1 MKITVC
7 QFYTENLPYGDF
19 SEKINVRYCE
29 KHGYDYYVEKNSQL
43 IVDRLQ
49 GRSFTWYKPFLIKDV
64 LEKYPNTDYVLFL
77 DIDAIFSTEDRK
89 IEEFIDG
96 DFEIKMTSDYGPSEV
111 NAGVMLLK
119 NSDWVKDYL
128 NKWWDICEEFPQY
141 KTGLWHDQTCI
152 GLLNERIDKTKF
164 SIISPED
171 LNARDFDESKL
182 VFHAFSYGM
191 LPYRTIDSIYYH
203 KFKITPPKGTNL
215 VDLATMYGTDKHHFH
230 NYYNRFYTRVLQ
242 PYKQKCDILEI
253 GILGG
258 KSLRV
263 WEDYFE
269 SGVVHG
275 IDINPVDMD
284 NERIKTFLVDQSN
297 EDSLREFSDKNYEY
311 DVIIDDGSHKMLDQQ
326 ITAQILFKNVKSGG
340 LFIIEDLQTSLECR
354 MPEKA
359 IFQWGDPNRTTC
371 LDMLESIQ
379 KNNPTSDYKTK
390 EWDDFI
396 SQIESVQISLDRN
409 DSIYS
414 IIKKK

>member
-1 MKITVC
+1 M
-7 QFYTENLPYGDF
+7 
-19 SEKINVRYCE
+19 
-29 KHGYDYYVEKNSQL
+29 
-43 IVDRLQ
+43 
-49 GRSFTWYKPFLIKDV
+49 
-64 LEKYPNTDYVLFL
+64 
-77 DIDAIFSTEDRK
+77 
-89 IEEFIDG
+89 
-96 DFEIKMTSDYGPSEV
+96 
-111 NAGVMLLK
+111 
-119 NSDWVKDYL
+119 
-128 NKWWDICEEFPQY
+128 
-141 KTGLWHDQTCI
+141 
-152 GLLNERIDKTKF
+152 
-164 SIISPED
+164 
-171 LNARDFDESKL
+171 
-182 VFHAFSYGM
+182 
-191 LPYRTIDSIYYH
+191 
-203 KFKITPPKGTNL
+203 
-215 VDLATMYGTDKHHFH
+215 
-230 NYYNRFYTRVLQ
+230 
-242 PYKQKCDILEI
+242 
-253 GILGG
+253 GG

-297 EDSLREFSDKNYEY
+297 EDSLKEFSDKNYEY